1 MKNPLW
7 FAICLISFLFPG
19 VSLQAVE
26 IAPRISDRE
35 IIESLAELKA
45 GQTSIDQRFEQVDQ
59 RFEQQQTSIDQRF
72 EQLQTSLDQR
82 FEQVDQRFEQVDQRF
97 EQLQTSLDQ
106 RFEQVD
112 QRFEQL
118 QTSIDQRFEQQQTSI
133 DQRFEQADQR
143 FEQLQQSLDQRFDQL
158 DQRFAYQENLTLV
171 LIAGVL
177 GLIAFII
184 WDRKT
189 ALRPLEKKLDK
200 LEQDLQHDL
209 ELQNPEGSRLT
220 RLIHAL
226 RELAEHDP
234 KVAETLKAYSLL

>member
-82 FEQVDQRFEQVDQRF
+82 FEQVDQRFEQ
-97 EQLQTSLDQ
+97 LQTSLDQ
-106 RFEQVD
+106 RFEQV
-112 QRFEQL
+112 
-118 QTSIDQRFEQQQTSI
+118 
-133 DQRFEQADQR
+133 DQR

-234 KVAETLKAYSLL
+234 KVAETLKAFSLTSLFCS